1 MAQYAFLL
9 YSPAPADPMELPAEE
24 LAAHEAFGA
33 VLDELGGT
41 MLSAYAL
48 QPSTTAT
55 AIRGADI
62 ADGPFVDG
70 DQVLAGFGVLEARDL
85 DHAIQIAKANP
96 ATWRGG
102 IEVRP
107 LFAPPEE

>member
-1 MAQYAFLL
+1 MAQYALLL

-33 VLDELGGT
+33 TLDEMGGT
-41 MLSAYAL
+41 MVSAYAL

-55 AIRGADI
+55 TIRGAGI
-62 ADGPFVDG
+62 VDGPFTDG
-70 DQVLAGFGVLEARDL
+70 NQVLAGFGVLEARDL
-85 DHAIQIAKANP
+85 DHAIRIARANP

-102 IEVRP
+102 VEVRP
-107 LFAPPEE
+107 LFAPPME